1 MKTPYQ
7 PKKKNLMLLAIKGRV
22 RRVENS
28 LNRVKKKYFFL
39 PRFCQFS
46 IKHELH
52 SCTWFKKGTHH
63 LHHVGSKNE

>member
-28 LNRVKKKYFFL
+28 LNRVKKNIFL
-39 PRFCQFS
+39 SPPLLS
-46 IKHELH
+46 IFH
-52 SCTWFKKGTHH
+52 
-63 LHHVGSKNE
+63 

>member
-28 LNRVKKKYFFL
+28 LNRVKKKKFL
-39 PRFCQFS
+39 SPPLLS
-46 IKHELH
+46 IFH
-52 SCTWFKKGTHH
+52 
-63 LHHVGSKNE
+63 